1 MRHLW
6 RVGRW
11 SSSSTERGSLE
22 GSVNPA
28 RKELGGGKSC
38 GLPRTSY
45 QYVRV
50 FGGETRFAPRSCC
63 LASLCARTSPLARA
77 APTRPRLRASS
88 GLPQA
93 SAALA
98 EELDIEHQVGLV
110 GPIRVAIDVLEPLE
124 LTSTHVFG

>member
-11 SSSSTERGSLE
+11 SSSSTERGSLQ

-28 RKELGGGKSC
+28 RQDRRGGKSC
-38 GLPRTSY
+38 GLCEYLNMIIDPISE
-45 QYVRV
+45 
-50 FGGETRFAPRSCC
+50 GTRRRDTTFAPRSCW
-63 LASLCARTSPLARA
+63 AHVARA

-88 GLPQA
+88 GLAQA

-110 GPIRVAIDVLEPLE
+110 GPVRVAIDVLEPLE
-124 LTSTHVFG
+124 LTGTHVFG